1 MVIHLDL
8 LVANCERTR
17 AALPPGFFTLLLDL
31 VEGGYH
37 SGATA
42 GSVAL
47 SVVTFTEGMNL
58 MTRSEELPVKT
69 S

>member
-1 MVIHLDL
+1 MVIHLDMFET
-8 LVANCERTR
+8 NCEKTR
-17 AALPPGFFTLLLDL
+17 AAGPPGSFTLLLDL
-31 VEGGYH
+31 VEGDYH
-37 SGATA
+37 SGATD

-58 MTRSEELPVKT
+58 MTRSEEPPVNT